1 MSRLNQSAMRVDHI
15 KETIQAT
22 GEFRV
27 HLITSRQGTG
37 VTARIWH
44 ADGFRVGHAGGGGY
58 DRRGAALGQAIDLFF
73 GPELLTLPPKRIQ
86 NGGLSTFQD
95 SGLYGLSF
103 YDGRAVLDGSCG
115 LECMLAVLKAL
126 GFSKVR
132 AFETGDRSTMILAEK
147 EPAMG
152 LVQALSRCTLDGE
165 EIDGQEF
172 IMESDDAI
180 ETLSDV
186 VRQARAIVAK
196 ES

>member
-73 GPELLTLPPKRIQ
+73 GPELLTLPPKR
-86 NGGLSTFQD
+86 
-95 SGLYGLSF
+95 LYGLSF